1 VFEVS
6 LGYAEALLSM
16 ECSVVNELGKHVAY
30 ELAVGHNGRVWVNAP
45 SIKHS
50 IVIAN
55 AITNAEFLPLE
66 QVGGMV
72 RQLVS
77 IMRS

>member
-1 VFEVS
+1 
-6 LGYAEALLSM
+6 
-16 ECSVVNELGKHVAY
+16 
-30 ELAVGHNGRVWVNAP
+30 VWVAAP

-55 AITNAEFLPLE
+55 AITNAEFLALE
-66 QVGGMV
+66 HVGGMV

-77 IMRS
+77 IIQS

>member
-1 VFEVS
+1 
-6 LGYAEALLSM
+6 LRR
-16 ECSVVNELGKHVAY
+16 Y
-30 ELAVGHNGRVWVNAP
+30 ELAVGHNGRVWVAAP

-55 AITNAEFLPLE
+55 AITNAELLPPA

-77 IMRS
+77 IVQS

>member
-1 VFEVS
+1 
-6 LGYAEALLSM
+6 M
-16 ECSVVNELGKHVAY
+16 WVA
-30 ELAVGHNGRVWVNAP
+30 AP

-55 AITNAEFLPLE
+55 AITNAEFLALE
-66 QVGGMV
+66 HVGGMV

-77 IMRS
+77 IIQS